1 MCRSL
6 VLIDHAPRRLAV
18 RLSWALAL
26 ACGCGPSDRVGVDE
40 YSELQAGG
48 SGGGSTGT
56 SSGGSGPAGAS
67 TGRPHGSGGGGTDP
81 LAGSGGAPGSASGGG
96 AAGTGAPLAGAEAG
110 SGGGAG
116 SGFAGSG
123 FAGSASAGAA
133 ADGGRPTAQDP
144 ECDMNGVWIARL
156 TTFSRDS
163 VFNSVQTAS
172 NWFYYE
178 LAQAGRDVVV
188 TRSLDCGMQVSGSA
202 DVTIN
207 AATTRALLH
216 RNDQAG
222 RKGEFYKDADHCTL
236 RLARFYSTRG
246 VPRATYL
253 PDDPTLMPELDA
265 LSPALPT
272 EALPAGA
279 EDWDDDGSLGLAFNV
294 AGLGAR
300 HVVQRDWNE
309 YTSVG
314 DSSNP
319 IALDANELVVAASFD
334 SEEHILAVSGGL
346 GALLRAGATP
356 ANGMRHRI
364 AFRRLGRDVADAAVA
379 AIRAADELETC
390 YNIQDAMPH
399 DATMQ

>member
-6 VLIDHAPRRLAV
+6 ASIDQAPSL
-18 RLSWALAL
+18 LAL
-26 ACGCGPSDRVGVDE
+26 LLSLALPYGCGPSDHVGVDE
-40 YSELQAGG
+40 YSELQAGASGVGSAGAASGGSDRAGASAGQPHVSG
-48 SGGGSTGT
+48 SGGTNV
-56 SSGGSGPAGAS
+56 
-67 TGRPHGSGGGGTDP
+67 
-81 LAGSGGAPGSASGGG
+81 LAGSGGDPGSAAGGG
-96 AAGTGAPLAGAEAG
+96 GAGTGAPLAGVEAG
-110 SGGGAG
+110 SGGASGDGA
-116 SGFAGSG
+116 
-123 FAGSASAGAA
+123 AGSASAGTA

-144 ECDMNGVWIARL
+144 ECDSSGVWIARL

-178 LAQAGRDVVV
+178 LAQAGREVVV

-222 RKGEFYKDADHCTL
+222 RKGEFYKDADHCTF

-246 VPRATYL
+246 AARATYL
-253 PDDPTLMPELDA
+253 PDDLAHSPELDA
-265 LSPALPT
+265 LAPALPT
-272 EALPAGA
+272 EAMPAGA
-279 EDWDDDGSLGLAFNV
+279 EDWDGDGSLGLAFNV

-309 YTSVG
+309 YSSVG
-314 DSSNP
+314 DPSTP
-319 IALDANELVVAASFD
+319 IAFHANELVAAASFD

-364 AFRRLGRDVADAAVA
+364 AFRRLGRDVDDPAVA
-379 AIRAADELETC
+379 AIRDADELETC